1 MVRYRIVDAWESRV
15 TEAALSLLADEGLAG
30 LNVAS
35 LARRLGASRM
45 TLHRNQITREGV
57 IDLLGLRAAEEYQ
70 RMIWPTLV
78 SPGSG
83 RDRLET
89 ALRGTCQVADVWRH
103 LLVGL
108 FAEDGGIFHEPDRST
123 GTEDGERALAT
134 RAVFVEP
141 LARLLRDGVLDG
153 TLVELPDIDRT
164 ATVLFNQVGWT
175 YLALR
180 VGQRWTQEL
189 AEDAV
194 VTLAMSAVAAARPTD
209 DADLGG

>member
-1 MVRYRIVDAWESRV
+1 MDAWDSRV
-15 TEAALSLLADEGLAG
+15 TEAALSLLAEEGLAG
-30 LNVAS
+30 LSVAS

-45 TLHRNQITREGV
+45 TLHRNLITRERV
-57 IDLLGLRAAEEYQ
+57 IDLLSLRAAEEYQ

-78 SPGSG
+78 SPGTG
-83 RDRLET
+83 RDRLQM

-123 GTEDGERALAT
+123 GAEESDRAVAT

-141 LARLLRDGVLDG
+141 LARLLQDGALDG
-153 TLVELPDIDRT
+153 TLVEPPEIDQT

-175 YLALR
+175 YLSLR
-180 VGQRWTQEL
+180 VGQRWSREA

-194 VTLAMSAVAAARPTD
+194 VTLAMAAVTAPGSVRGAD
-209 DADLGG
+209 DGG

>member
-1 MVRYRIVDAWESRV
+1 VDGWETRI
-15 TEAALSLLADEGLAG
+15 TEAALAVLADEGLAG
-30 LNVAS
+30 LSIAS

-45 TLHRNQITREGV
+45 TLHRNSITRERV
-57 IDLLGLRAAEEYQ
+57 LELLSLRAADEYQ
-70 RMIWPTLV
+70 RAIWPTLV
-78 SPGSG
+78 SPGTG
-83 RDRLET
+83 RDRLER
-89 ALRGTCQVADVWRH
+89 ALRGTCQVADLWRH

-108 FAEDGGIFHEPDRST
+108 FAEDGGIFHEPNETT
-123 GTEDGERALAT
+123 GAERDQAMAT

-153 TLVELPDIDRT
+153 TIAEFPEVDQT

-180 VGQRWTQEL
+180 VGQRWSQER

-194 VTLAMSAVAAARPTD
+194 VTLALAAVAAQRSASGAEPD
-209 DADLGG
+209 D